1 MTSINPIYN
10 NTNIYA
16 PAFKAKSE
24 NNPASVSN
32 LIPQAN
38 VSFKGTEALA
48 AYNYAKINQN
58 KAFDLPTLKLFD
70 VPIDINKIKG
80 KRITNSAGKLINII
94 DEDDKQKTKY
104 YIKDN
109 KVITVSRLEKD
120 TGVLWNQQFD
130 MITKKFPD
138 GTSYDT
144 MYQDGEIFAKSKH
157 ILYPNGDDLDIHYD
171 AIKKEYCISKH
182 YTKNGHIY
190 SSFAF
195 YDENKKCINTHESRG
210 VNDKISDLSFINGEP
225 YKISTREATL
235 IPNNFDKSQI
245 DLTGLE
251 LDEPIDI
258 NPDIKN
264 IQGNKKYYSNG
275 RIEQII
281 TPDGKIYNFDLDGL
295 ESVKFNNK
303 LYQIVKNQDG
313 KYLGQNIITDLGD
326 GKTKTTYINQHGNSV
341 SIDNKDGI
349 IKNVG
354 YYENGA
360 ISSYSD
366 DSVMMHFDKS
376 GNITEHWDMKNQ
388 L

>member
-138 GTSYDT
+138 GT
-144 MYQDGEIFAKSKH
+144 
-157 ILYPNGDDLDIHYD
+157 
-171 AIKKEYCISKH
+171 
-182 YTKNGHIY
+182 
-190 SSFAF
+190 
-195 YDENKKCINTHESRG
+195 
-210 VNDKISDLSFINGEP
+210 
-225 YKISTREATL
+225 
-235 IPNNFDKSQI
+235 
-245 DLTGLE
+245 
-251 LDEPIDI
+251 
-258 NPDIKN
+258 
-264 IQGNKKYYSNG
+264 
-275 RIEQII
+275 
-281 TPDGKIYNFDLDGL
+281 
-295 ESVKFNNK
+295 
-303 LYQIVKNQDG
+303 
-313 KYLGQNIITDLGD
+313 
-326 GKTKTTYINQHGNSV
+326 
-341 SIDNKDGI
+341 
-349 IKNVG
+349 
-354 YYENGA
+354 
-360 ISSYSD
+360 
-366 DSVMMHFDKS
+366 
-376 GNITEHWDMKNQ
+376 
-388 L
+388 